1 MNLLDAT
8 VPSVVITYKY
18 WYIRCLNLSA
28 DEVNNQTVVSCEIW
42 LWSEYTKAQR
52 KQRLKKKKKSI
63 DICSPWKSVAENNLT
78 SWNTISTMAVLQ
90 QHHSISVYCVKLWVH
105 NQILC
110 PVTGKQTAII
120 ISLIRRNSTFEGY
133 IAHLISLNKL
143 KCGRGI
149 MEAKEMFGP
158 SKSDLGGM
166 VILAIKKERA
176 TSSPTYVGG
185 SLSETWNMYEK
196 GHEKSMDNFPG
207 GICTFLSLSGFVQFS
222 WMTPLPNF
230 SFK

>member
-1 MNLLDAT
+1 M
-8 VPSVVITYKY
+8 
-18 WYIRCLNLSA
+18 
-28 DEVNNQTVVSCEIW
+28 Q
-42 LWSEYTKAQR
+42 
-52 KQRLKKKKKSI
+52 
-63 DICSPWKSVAENNLT
+63 
-78 SWNTISTMAVLQ
+78 
-90 QHHSISVYCVKLWVH
+90 LWVH

-110 PVTGKQTAII
+110 PITGKQTAII
-120 ISLIRRNSTFEGY
+120 VSLIRRNSTFEGY

-149 MEAKEMFGP
+149 MEAKEMVGP

-230 SFK
+230 SFKQDKLKWSRWLPESPVCLLSAEVFAGYLLSADTMRSRVGDVWSLRSCVLARDQQLNSK

>member
-1 MNLLDAT
+1 MLLFLQLWSLTSTGTYDAWIYLLMKL
-8 VPSVVITYKY
+8 ITRLWSLVKY
-18 WYIRCLNLSA
+18 
-28 DEVNNQTVVSCEIW
+28 DFEVNTPKHNESKDW
-42 LWSEYTKAQR
+42 R
-52 KQRLKKKKKSI
+52 KKKKSI

-133 IAHLISLNKL
+133 IAHLIFLNKL

-207 GICTFLSLSGFVQFS
+207 GICTFLSLSRFVQFS